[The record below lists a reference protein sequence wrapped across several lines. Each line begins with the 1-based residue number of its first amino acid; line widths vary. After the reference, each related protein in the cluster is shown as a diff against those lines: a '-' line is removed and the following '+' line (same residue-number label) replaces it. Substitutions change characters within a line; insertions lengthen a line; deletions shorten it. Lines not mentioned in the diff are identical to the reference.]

1 MSGQRSVSGR
11 EPGLQ
16 GSVAVAPER
25 SGGGA
30 VKRLL
35 AAGAICILL
44 AGCTDDGERRTPLPA
59 VPTSGGE
66 ASALPLPSP
75 SLPPVV
81 VSDGCQGLITP
92 AQVQKSTGLSVQASA
107 GDGAA
112 AVAQYGQAVQSLGLN
127 AQARM
132 CPFGNGGGDQVTI
145 VALTFPDAAQSQK
158 LWTTIKSLEAVGGV
172 GEAALSDRSKTLL
185 ARRGKAIVAVY
196 LVVAAAPEANHLSQ
210 LQSVANAALAKA

>member
-1 MSGQRSVSGR
+1 MMLKRAAIGAA
-11 EPGLQ
+11 
-16 GSVAVAPER
+16 AV
-25 SGGGA
+25 
-30 VKRLL
+30 L
-35 AAGAICILL
+35 LL
-44 AGCTDDGERRTPLPA
+44 AGCTDDGERRTPMPVA
-59 VPTSGGE
+59 PTTSSE
-66 ASALPLPSP
+66 AQALPLPSP

-81 VSDGCQGLITP
+81 NSDGCQGLVTA
-92 AQVQKSTGLSVQASA
+92 AQVQKASGLSVQASA

-127 AQARM
+127 ARARM
-132 CPFGNGGGDQVTI
+132 CPFGNGGGDQVTV

-172 GEAALSDRSKTLL
+172 GEAALSDKSKTLL

-196 LVVAAAPEANHLSQ
+196 LVAAAAPDANHLSQ